1 MKLTPRLQT
10 IANHIPQ
17 NTICGDIGTDH
28 AYIPIYI
35 VENKISK
42 KVIATDINK
51 GPLAIANKQIKLAG
65 LEKQIETRLGN
76 GLQPIEPYEVETIVI
91 AGMGGLLIKDI
102 LDTTKHI
109 TNSIKTFI
117 LQPMIA
123 QRELREYLIYNNFK
137 IINED
142 LAQENQRIYEIIIA
156 TKGKQNIEIEK
167 DIYLDIGKPLIENK
181 HPLLSSLINFK
192 RNELLKIIHQCE
204 GKNSA
209 NAEDRIRECINKL
222 NDLKE
227 VEKCL

>member
-35 VENKISK
+35 VENKISN

-51 GPLAIANKQIKLAG
+51 GPLAIANKQIRLSG
-65 LEKQIETRLGN
+65 LENHIETRLGD
-76 GLQPIEPYEVETIVI
+76 GLQPIKPYEVETIVI
-91 AGMGGLLIKDI
+91 AGMGGLLIKEI
-102 LDTTKHI
+102 LDNSKEVTK
-109 TNSIKTFI
+109 SINTFI

-123 QRELREYLIYNNFK
+123 QRELREYLIDNNFK

-156 TKGKQNIEIEK
+156 IQGIQEIK
-167 DIYLDIGKPLIENK
+167 NDIFLDIGKPLIENR
-181 HPLLSSLINFK
+181 HPLLSSLIHLK
-192 RNELLKIIHQCE
+192 KKELIKIIHQCE
-204 GKNSA
+204 GKGSA
-209 NAEDRIRECINKL
+209 NAEERIRECSKKIK
-222 NDLKE
+222 DLEE
-227 VEKCL
+227 VGKCL

>member
-10 IANHIPQ
+10 IANHVPQ

-35 VENKISK
+35 VENKISDR
-42 KVIATDINK
+42 VIATDINK

-65 LEKQIETRLGN
+65 LENEIETRLGN
-76 GLQPIEPYEVETIVI
+76 GLQPIQPYEVETIVI

-102 LDTTKHI
+102 LNTTKHV
-109 TNSIKTFI
+109 TKSIKTFI

-123 QRELREYLIYNNFK
+123 QRELREYLIENNFK

-156 TKGKQNIEIEK
+156 IQGKQKIKK
-167 DIYLDIGKPLIENK
+167 DIYLDIGKPLIKNK
-181 HPLLSSLINFK
+181 HPLLSSLINLK
-192 RNELLKIIHQCE
+192 KNELLKIIHQCE

-209 NAEDRIRECINKL
+209 NAEDRIRECNNKL
-222 NDLKE
+222 KDLKE